1 MTEINFE
8 QLAVNCLINRTD
20 NPSESIAMIDKL
32 EQEYSAEDFI
42 TVINYFYE
50 ISNNYNVISHL
61 FRKIN
66 KYKSSVSV
74 PALIDSLVLKEKYKA
89 KFQDEEIQTLIR
101 ISAAKALANIKD
113 NAAVNPLL
121 YCLNNK
127 GENYKL
133 RLSCA
138 EALGKIG
145 DKYAVTPL
153 TEVLKDDN
161 EHSVYLKESAAFALG
176 MIGDEH
182 AVDPLVH
189 ILETKKGILD
199 KFTFLKE
206 RAIEALSKI
215 KFKSDRVFNALKNS
229 LKDSSEQVRINAIE
243 ALSTLEDERV
253 PDALYQC
260 LSDESE
266 EVVRNAI
273 IALYNISG
281 EKVLY
286 DILND
291 YSLPEQTMKIVKD
304 VIQEIAESDEE
315 DFEEENE

>member
-1 MTEINFE
+1 MADLNFE
-8 QLAVNCLINRTD
+8 QYAKDCLINRTN
-20 NPSESIAMIDKL
+20 NPAEIIKLIDETEKKLSEDEFVSL
-32 EQEYSAEDFI
+32 
-42 TVINYFYE
+42 INYFFE
-50 ISNNYNVISHL
+50 ISNNYNVISYL
-61 FRKIN
+61 LKKIN
-66 KYKSSVSV
+66 KYKSQTSV
-74 PALIDSLVLKEKYKA
+74 PALIDALVQKEKYKA
-89 KFQDEEIQTLIR
+89 KISDIDTQTAIR
-101 ISAAKALANIKD
+101 VNVTKVLASIKD

-161 EHSVYLKESAAFALG
+161 EHSVYLKESAAYALG
-176 MIGDEH
+176 MIGDRN
-182 AVDPLVH
+182 AVEPLVA
-189 ILETKKGILD
+189 ILETQKGILD

-215 KFKSDRVFNALKNS
+215 SFKNDRVFNALKNS
-229 LKDSSEQVRINAIE
+229 LKDESVQVRMNAIE
-243 ALSTLEDERV
+243 ALSTMEDKQV
-253 PDALYQC
+253 PEVIYGC
-260 LSDESE
+260 LSDKSE
-266 EVVRNAI
+266 DVVRNAI

-291 YSLPEQTMKIVKD
+291 YSLPEQTMKIIRE
-304 VIQEIAESDEE
+304 VIQEIAECDDEDDE
-315 DFEEENE
+315 